1 MTLAAA
7 GQDRPELPAWGIAIF
22 LVIFALV
29 GVFVFLRRSRKR
41 P

>member
-7 GQDRPELPAWGIAIF
+7 GRGGPELPAWGIAIF

-29 GVFVFLRRSRKR
+29 GVFVFVRRSKNR